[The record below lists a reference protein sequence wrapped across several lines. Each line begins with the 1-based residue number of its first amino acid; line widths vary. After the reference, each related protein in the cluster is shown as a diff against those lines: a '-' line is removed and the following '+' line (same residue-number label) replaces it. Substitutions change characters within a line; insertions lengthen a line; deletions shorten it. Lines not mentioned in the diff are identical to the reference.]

1 LESITL
7 NEERY
12 ITMEGMGVIETS
24 GTISI
29 ASHNDQK
36 IV

>member
-1 LESITL
+1 ML

-12 ITMEGMGVIETS
+12 ITMGGMGVIETS

-29 ASHNDQK
+29 AGHNDQK

>member
-1 LESITL
+1 M

-12 ITMEGMGVIETS
+12 IAMGGMGVIETS
-24 GTISI
+24 RTISI
-29 ASHNDQK
+29 AGHNDQK